1 MKHDVI
7 IGIWR
12 FAESDVEDMMF
23 ISSTC
28 VQMCIK
34 KDYKMYKTTQPKKVS
49 DLDCSDELEMNLQVT
64 GGGGVP
70 RGTFGW
76 QVEVRVRAVEE
87 GFPPLAVR
95 EVGRSDQTSTR
106 TGLGVQRTAAHR
118 QPILHIETMDGEDD
132 VLELHTSR

>member
-1 MKHDVI
+1 
-7 IGIWR
+7 
-12 FAESDVEDMMF
+12 MMF

-70 RGTFGW
+70 RGTFG
-76 QVEVRVRAVEE
+76 
-87 GFPPLAVR
+87 
-95 EVGRSDQTSTR
+95 
-106 TGLGVQRTAAHR
+106 
-118 QPILHIETMDGEDD
+118 
-132 VLELHTSR
+132 